1 MSLKNNLGDREKI
14 MAWEAHRTMGH
25 EQNDIAVLYCV
36 NVGRVNE
43 AITAL
48 DYALPN
54 ATRGRE
60 RWLTVFGLPRTT
72 LNIRVFQ

>member
-1 MSLKNNLGDREKI
+1 MSLKNNLSDREKI

-48 DYALPN
+48 DYAL
-54 ATRGRE
+54 AHTRDLVQLARQDKIGE
-60 RWLTVFGLPRTT
+60 V
-72 LNIRVFQ
+72 